1 MAKRNQLTL
10 PRAEF
15 YEPLRHLEPAVRYS
29 VFDAILDFFF
39 EDKILC
45 YGDYDTP
52 TRTALACMMPGLRK
66 VQSQFDNGKTE
77 KKLRK
82 NTQGLLCPLET
93 SQTKPIQAKG
103 DSSIIYNNK
112 IDNNIYNKQTKNNQ
126 QPSADEL
133 RIEKAHEELLKKID
147 QLKSSP
153 SATDKRATII
163 RAEELISRLALEC
176 EPQTINR
183 QPMAVADV
191 LERYQKA
198 FEHEP
203 EKTIHNLERIFNM
216 FDEACFE
223 TKITNTYKYLVALF
237 YNQAL
242 VRPPRNVDEFKQRTY
257 TNQELNNLFDNL
269 DDIKI

>member
-15 YEPLRHLEPAVRYS
+15 YEPLRHLDPAVRHS
-29 VFDAILDFFF
+29 VLDAILDFFF
-39 EDKILC
+39 EDKSFC

-93 SQTKPIQAKG
+93 SQTKPNQTKG
-103 DSSIIYNNK
+103 DSSIIYNK
-112 IDNNIYNKQTKNNQ
+112 INNNIYNKQTINKQ
-126 QPSADEL
+126 QASADKL
-133 RIEKAHEELLKKID
+133 RIEKAYEELLKKIG
-147 QLKSSP
+147 QLKSNP
-153 SATDKRATII
+153 ITIDNCATII
-163 RAEELISRLALEC
+163 RTEELISRLALEC

-191 LERYQKA
+191 LERYQKV
-198 FEHEP
+198 FDHEP
-203 EKTIHNLERIFNM
+203 RKTIQNLERIFNM
-216 FDEACFE
+216 FDKACFE

-242 VRPPRNVDEFKQRTY
+242 VRPPSNVNEFEQRTY
-257 TNQELNNLFDNL
+257 SEEEMNNLFDSL
-269 DDIKI
+269 DDFKI